1 MNSKAGIALWVS
13 FLLVSAAAR
22 AALGPISV
30 SSGLGQP
37 FSAVVSL
44 TDAGALSP
52 ARTRV
57 GLASQATFDEM
68 NIDFDPAVNSLR
80 FALATGPGGPVVVVR
95 SQKPIR
101 LQYLQFVLQ
110 LTGPGANWVRAY
122 TVRLDVPSAPP
133 APARPAVPA
142 RPAAAPVPAAPATG
156 GRPSSPPGTIR
167 AITGDTL
174 ASLGHDILKPG
185 VSYNQ
190 AMASLFLANPD
201 KFSAQNPYLPIP
213 GALLKVPPK
222 ARMRALS
229 EARAREILRSPRAQG
244 PAAAAKPAPAPAP
257 APAPEARAA
266 APVHEAPGNP
276 APQPAGA
283 ATGDP
288 AGKSAVPAADS
299 PEVRQLQQQVADRDR
314 ELKKANH
321 NIDLLKQR
329 IRKLEASQIAAAH
342 ALPFGLQSGNPR
354 LLGGVAGGV
363 VALLLGLFWWRRRRR
378 ARQNPVRTAPSFGG
392 LSTTGVAPPDPAAAG
407 AEGSGDPLAE
417 AEVYLAYGHED
428 QAEKILRDALDA
440 WPDRQDIRAK
450 LLELYAARPDP
461 LRFGTLARQ
470 VYDAYDG
477 RGAAWE
483 RTRAMGAVIDPDNP
497 LYSPEGPGDEPPA
510 PESMLDLPLPDG
522 DAVSPD
528 AAAVAAAQDKPD
540 NDLLDFS
547 FSIDTPA
554 VEPVPAE
561 PLIELPPEPAPD
573 MPPEPAIELPLTP
586 IGDPVP
592 DAAPEAVPAAEAEP
606 EAAVAPE
613 AEPAMVWPDEPAPPA
628 EPVAPV
634 GAESA
639 PVADGLPADPA
650 TDPLPPDEAAGD
662 GPEVESVSHARDAD
676 DAALA
681 TKLDLAQVYL
691 DMGDQEGARE
701 VLQELLQ
708 EARGG
713 LKQRAEDM
721 LARLMN

>member
-1 MNSKAGIALWVS
+1 MNSKAGIALWGAL
-13 FLLVSAAAR
+13 LLVSTAAR

-44 TDAGALSP
+44 TDAGTLSP

-80 FALATGPGGPVVVVR
+80 FALAAGPSGPVVVVR

-110 LTGPGANWVRAY
+110 VTGPGANWLRAY

-133 APARPAVPA
+133 ATAPARPAVPA
-142 RPAAAPVPAAPATG
+142 RPAAAPVPAAPATA
-156 GRPSSPPGTIR
+156 GRPASPPGTIR
-167 AITGDTL
+167 VIAGDTL

-201 KFSAQNPYLPIP
+201 KFSAQNPYLPMP
-213 GALLKVPPK
+213 GVLMKVPSR

-229 EARAREILRSPRAQG
+229 ESRAREILRAPRAQV
-244 PAAAAKPAPAPAP
+244 PAAAAKPAVAPAP
-257 APAPEARAA
+257 APLPQPVAKPAPAAPPAHPVSGKPEASAA
-266 APVHEAPGNP
+266 A
-276 APQPAGA
+276 
-283 ATGDP
+283 T
-288 AGKSAVPAADS
+288 
-299 PEVRQLQQQVADRDR
+299 PEVRQLQQQVADKDLA
-314 ELKKANH
+314 LKKARQ
-321 NIDLLKQR
+321 NIEQLKLR
-329 IRKLEASQIAAAH
+329 IRKLEASQAAAAS
-342 ALPFGLQSGNPR
+342 ALPFGLQPRDPR
-354 LLGGVAGGV
+354 LIGGAGGGLA
-363 VALLLGLFWWRRRRR
+363 ALLAVWFWWRRRARR
-378 ARQNPVRTAPSFGG
+378 KSDKTAPSFGG
-392 LSTTGVAPPDPAAAG
+392 LSTTGVAPPDPVAAG
-407 AEGSGDPLAE
+407 ADGSGDPLAE

-440 WPDRQDIRAK
+440 RPDRQDIRTK

-483 RTRAMGAVIDPDNP
+483 RTRAMGAAIDPDNP
-497 LYSPEGPGDEPPA
+497 LYSPDGPGAEPPA
-510 PESMLDLPLPDG
+510 PEPMLDLPLPD
-522 DAVSPD
+522 DDQAAPD
-528 AAAVAAAQDKPD
+528 AAAVEAKPD

-547 FSIDTPA
+547 FSIDTPVA
-554 VEPVPAE
+554 EPAAETPLIDVPPGFEMPAE
-561 PLIELPPEPAPD
+561 TPLEMPAAIDLPLAPEPAP
-573 MPPEPAIELPLTP
+573 E
-586 IGDPVP
+586 G
-592 DAAPEAVPAAEAEP
+592 
-606 EAAVAPE
+606 
-613 AEPAMVWPDEPAPPA
+613 EPAMVWPDDPEPPA
-628 EPVAPV
+628 DATP
-634 GAESA
+634 
-639 PVADGLPADPA
+639 PADVA
-650 TDPLPPDEAAGD
+650 MPDEAPAAADLVPDD
-662 GPEVESVSHARDAD
+662 GPADDRPADDTATDDTATDDAEADDTEVESVSHAQDTA

-691 DMGDQEGARE
+691 DMGDHEGARE

-713 LKQRAEDM
+713 LKQRAEEM